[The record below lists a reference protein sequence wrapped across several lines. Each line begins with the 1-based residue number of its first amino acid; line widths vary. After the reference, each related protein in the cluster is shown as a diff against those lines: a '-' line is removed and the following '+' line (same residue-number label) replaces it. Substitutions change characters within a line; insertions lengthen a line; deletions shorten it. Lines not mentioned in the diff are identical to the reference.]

1 MEIKKDYDFDDL
13 RKECWSGATDTLEI
27 IEKNDKEEE
36 LMELLLENFG
46 DEIPTMTEIN
56 DFLWFEDEF
65 IFEQLSI
72 NNNGEN
78 EDED

>member
-1 MEIKKDYDFDDL
+1 MEIKKDYGFDDL
-13 RKECWSGATDTLEI
+13 RKECWSGATYTLGI

-36 LMELLLENFG
+36 LMELLLGIFG

-72 NNNGEN
+72 NDNGKN
-78 EDED
+78 ED